1 MRYEKVVAIVLARVD
16 NAGLPGKVLLPIG
29 AASVLEHVVARVQR
43 MQRIDGFLVATTTAP
58 ADDAI
63 EELAR
68 QRGWACYRGAAD
80 DVLERCVRAA
90 QGCGA
95 DHVVLVDG
103 DCPLL
108 SWQEADRSIDLH
120 QRCAAQL
127 THNLAARGSRMPRG
141 GGCEVLEVGALLTAH
156 TEANDELERRRPTEF
171 LHRRAARAARTR
183 TSGGVSV
190 GRRPR
195 GPRAA
200 ALGAAFGR
208 RGRVRCARTC
218 AATPGAT
225 TARKSFQLLDSCE
238 PGFLRGIR
246 RPGAQ
251 HRVAS
256 APSFA
261 ACARLRVVGSEIR
274 TRQVVPKD
282 FWREERRRLEDTLR
296 SEQALRR
303 AGPPTPRRAVP
314 TRSVSW
320 PKTPRARP
328 ARERAAEASLRM
340 LSELGA
346 T

>member
-171 LHRRAARAARTR
+171 LHRRPARFRIVARR
-183 TSGGVSV
+183 APPELERPEVCLSV
-190 GRRPR
+190 EGPEDLERLRWVQRSAGEGECVALERALQLLGQRPR
-195 GPRAA
+195 ESRS
-200 ALGAAFGR
+200 
-208 RGRVRCARTC
+208 
-218 AATPGAT
+218 
-225 TARKSFQLLDSCE
+225 SF
-238 PGFLRGIR
+238 
-246 RPGAQ
+246 
-251 HRVAS
+251 
-256 APSFA
+256 
-261 ACARLRVVGSEIR
+261 
-274 TRQVVPKD
+274 
-282 FWREERRRLEDTLR
+282 
-296 SEQALRR
+296 
-303 AGPPTPRRAVP
+303 
-314 TRSVSW
+314 
-320 PKTPRARP
+320 
-328 ARERAAEASLRM
+328 
-340 LSELGA
+340 
-346 T
+346 